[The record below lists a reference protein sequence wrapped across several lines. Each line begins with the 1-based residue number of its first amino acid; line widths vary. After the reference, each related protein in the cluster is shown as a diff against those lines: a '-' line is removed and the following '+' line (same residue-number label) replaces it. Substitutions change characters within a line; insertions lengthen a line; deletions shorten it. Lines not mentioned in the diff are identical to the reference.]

1 MRDRWES
8 VALHSVTISGG
19 GRPGTYGYSLPHI
32 RLQAEERAAVKINQ
46 NAKEAAEKIAASELR
61 MVEMRGEAE
70 RSAKV
75 QRQLFEELALQRAAT
90 AAAHEAASELLTRLP
105 RAEFSRLQREEG
117 DAIESFGFDA
127 AELLRI
133 EERINERAIARTTT
147 TLDSYASNA
156 ERADIEQAQ
165 ELLALRRQSAAA
177 SEALESHEAEL
188 LRALLDGVISEIE
201 RREERVQQAAN
212 VITQGSGLQDEL
224 REATEA
230 AEAAARREEEATRRA
245 DELQLK
251 MVELRSQATAAELQ
265 LTLYRMSHPN
275 PDPDPNPNP
284 NPNPNRRWR
293 RSCCANNS
301 PR

>member
-1 MRDRWES
+1 
-8 VALHSVTISGG
+8 
-19 GRPGTYGYSLPHI
+19 
-32 RLQAEERAAVKINQ
+32 
-46 NAKEAAEKIAASELR
+46 
-61 MVEMRGEAE
+61 
-70 RSAKV
+70 
-75 QRQLFEELALQRAAT
+75 
-90 AAAHEAASELLTRLP
+90 
-105 RAEFSRLQREEG
+105 
-117 DAIESFGFDA
+117 
-127 AELLRI
+127 
-133 EERINERAIARTTT
+133 
-147 TLDSYASNA
+147 A

-188 LRALLDGVISEIE
+188 LRALLDGVIAEVE

>member
-1 MRDRWES
+1 M
-8 VALHSVTISGG
+8 
-19 GRPGTYGYSLPHI
+19 
-32 RLQAEERAAVKINQ
+32 KINQ

-61 MVEMRGEAE
+61 LAEIRGEAE

-105 RAEFSRLQREEG
+105 RAEFARLQREEG

-133 EERINERAIARTTT
+133 EERINERAMARTAT
-147 TLDSYASNA
+147 TLDSYTSNA
-156 ERADIEQAQ
+156 ERASIEQTQ
-165 ELLALRRQSAAA
+165 ELLALRRQSAAT

-188 LRALLDGVISEIE
+188 LRAVLDGVIAEVE
-201 RREERVQQAAN
+201 RREERVQQAAD
-212 VITQGSGLQDEL
+212 VIRQGSGLQDEL

-251 MVELRSQATAAELQ
+251 MVELRSQAMAAEL
-265 LTLYRMSHPN
+265 L
-275 PDPDPNPNP
+275 
-284 NPNPNRRWR
+284 
-293 RSCCANNS
+293 
-301 PR
+301 